1 MRKLPLLVP
10 DFAMSRLRGWRDG
23 RRPTPLAV
31 AALLSVTA
39 CARQD
44 LKSELDR
51 TRSWTATT
59 GLAADRRSANAING
73 AVARQIADRA
83 AQARSKVQQSLIELA
98 ETDSERTAAR
108 VVLDSLDE
116 GLAHLRMIAP

>member
-1 MRKLPLLVP
+1 
-10 DFAMSRLRGWRDG
+10 MS
-23 RRPTPLAV
+23 
-31 AALLSVTA
+31 A

-59 GLAADRRSANAING
+59 WLAADRRSANAING

-83 AQARSKVQQSLIELA
+83 TQARSKVQQSLIELA

>member
-1 MRKLPLLVP
+1 MHKLP
-10 DFAMSRLRGWRDG
+10 RLAPELPIFRASDRPGG
-23 RRPTPLAV
+23 RRPIRLAV
-31 AALLSVTA
+31 AALVWATA

-59 GLAADRRSANAING
+59 HLASDRRSTNAING

-83 AQARSKVQQSLIELA
+83 TEARTRIQQSLARLA
-98 ETDSERTAAR
+98 ETDTGRTAAR
-108 VVLDSLDE
+108 VALDSLDE